1 MRYVTDQASSR
12 SWNARTKDELIIE
25 VWEYLDCESVGAKEI
40 LEIESIV
47 KEVFGEFAVD
57 SPMITARKLADEGA
71 ELRHPEIMSLYV
83 KRFTQQPQAAEE
95 RGVGKFETL
104 KGALSSIRNLENM
117 RRRYKQIGD
126 KNGLRHSR
134 QIALD
139 AKKRSLEVAENEAL
153 AVIERHSFR
162 EIARWLTVWLQ
173 TPDAFEDWV
182 LLRLGSAEFRE
193 LFGRLGE
200 AE

>member
-1 MRYVTDQASSR
+1 MWKAK
-12 SWNARTKDELIIE
+12 TKDELIIE

-40 LEIESIV
+40 LEIEAV
-47 KEVFGEFAVD
+47 VRERFGEFAVD
-57 SPMITARKLADEGA
+57 SPMLTARKLADEGA

-104 KGALSSIRNLENM
+104 RGTLTAIRNLENM

-139 AKKRSLEVAENEAL
+139 AKRASLENAADTSIPAAER
-153 AVIERHSFR
+153 AVSE

-173 TPDAFEDWV
+173 TPDAFDDWV
-182 LLRLGSAEFRE
+182 ELRSESSEFRE
-193 LFGRLGE
+193 RFGRIGE
-200 AE
+200 TE

>member
-1 MRYVTDQASSR
+1 MRLLTDQDLDH

-25 VWEYLDCESVGAKEI
+25 VWEYLDCESVGAREI

-47 KEVFGEFAVD
+47 RERFGEFAVD

-71 ELRHPEIMSLYV
+71 ELRHPEIMSIYV

-95 RGVGKFETL
+95 RGIGKFETL
-104 KGALSSIRNLENM
+104 KGSLSSLRNLENL

-139 AKKRSLEVAENEAL
+139 AKKRALELAEGDAP
-153 AVIERHSFR
+153 ADIERHSYR

-173 TPDAFEDWV
+173 TPEAFEDWV
-182 LLRLGSAEFRE
+182 SLRLGSAEFRE